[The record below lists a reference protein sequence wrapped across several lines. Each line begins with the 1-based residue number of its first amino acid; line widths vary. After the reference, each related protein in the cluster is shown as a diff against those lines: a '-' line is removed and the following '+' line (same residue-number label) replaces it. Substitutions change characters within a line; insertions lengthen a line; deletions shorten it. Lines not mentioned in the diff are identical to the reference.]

1 MKDEGEANDILSD
14 KIKVKATNSR
24 HDPVSYKNL
33 SDLKLKNLQSLFK
46 NKAEKTEEGE
56 SQMDESMKES

>member
-46 NKAEKTEEGE
+46 NKTEKTEEGE
-56 SQMDESMKES
+56 S